1 VFATCLPLRFAVQCF
16 CAESRA
22 QDSSSCIPKTRTFF
36 ALLGLFV
43 CLYVVVVVVVV
54 VDFFLFHV
62 LVFVVFFFFFFLLH
76 LQPSPFDFFC
86 GSFPVDIHICKSSVC
101 VFGSHAAVAYFIIL
115 VITEENSHRNFVVV
129 VAVVIR
135 SPLSFFIR
143 SIIFSLALSG
153 FSLSH

>member
-1 VFATCLPLRFAVQCF
+1 M
-16 CAESRA
+16 
-22 QDSSSCIPKTRTFF
+22 SSSSSSSSSSSYYICSLLLTR
-36 ALLGLFV
+36 
-43 CLYVVVVVVVV
+43 
-54 VDFFLFHV
+54 
-62 LVFVVFFFFFFLLH
+62 
-76 LQPSPFDFFC
+76 FDSFC